1 MALSC
6 ACPAAAALPNIPK
19 FECSEGFGQIQKIA
33 FQRIYNGATRN
44 SFRELGMPGKIQDLS
59 SWTMNLTANNST
71 KIVISPFVENPTQ
84 DGGDARTYG
93 GGNDTLG
100 GVSKII
106 GAEPTTLT
114 VQLRDVPQSVIK
126 ELKKLMCE
134 AQNGNLGVYLFDDN
148 GRIEAL
154 EEQETIDNETIITN
168 FPIPIRALFVGDKI
182 HGGLE
187 NPDSNTMSFQFAPN
201 YSDNLAIVTPSFNPL
216 TEL

>member
-6 ACPAAAALPNIPK
+6 ACPAAAALPTIPK

-33 FQRIYNGATRN
+33 FQR
-44 SFRELGMPGKIQDLS
+44 LS
-59 SWTMNLTANNST
+59 TSDGVNKFDSTNAIGTLASWTSLLTAVDST
-71 KIVISPFVENPTQ
+71 KIIISPFIENPTQ

-106 GAEPTTLT
+106 GSEPTTLT
-114 VQLRDVPQSVIK
+114 VQLRDVPQNVIK

-148 GRIEAL
+148 KRIEAI
-154 EEQETIDNETIITN
+154 QDETTATT
-168 FPIPIRALFVGDKI
+168 FYPIPIRALFVGDKI

-187 NPDSNTMSFQFAPN
+187 NPDSNTMSFQFVSN
-201 YSDNLAIVTPSFNPL
+201 YSDNLAIVTPTFNPL
-216 TEL
+216 VDL

>member
-6 ACPAAAALPNIPK
+6 ACPAAAALPTIPK
-19 FECSEGFGQIQKIA
+19 FGCSEGFGQIQKIA
-33 FQRIYNGATRN
+33 FQRLTTSDGVNKFDNTNAIGTLA
-44 SFRELGMPGKIQDLS
+44 
-59 SWTMNLTANNST
+59 SWTSLLTANDST

-106 GAEPTTLT
+106 GSEPTTLT
-114 VQLRDVPQSVIK
+114 VQLRDVPQNVIK

-148 GRIEAL
+148 GRIEAI
-154 EEQETIDNETIITN
+154 QDETTATTHY
-168 FPIPIRALFVGDKI
+168 PIPIRALFVGDKI

-187 NPDSNTMSFQFAPN
+187 NPDSNTMSFQFTPN
-201 YSDNLAIVTPSFNPL
+201 YSDNLAIVTPNFNPL
-216 TEL
+216 TDL

>member
-6 ACPAAAALPNIPK
+6 ACPAAATLPTIPK

-33 FQRIYNGATRN
+33 FQRINSENGNNHFSENQDSIKILGSWIPYLAAT
-44 SFRELGMPGKIQDLS
+44 D
-59 SWTMNLTANNST
+59 ST

-106 GAEPTTLT
+106 GSEPTTLT
-114 VQLRDVPQSVIK
+114 VQLRDVPQIVIK

-148 GRIEAL
+148 GNIECRTVESA
-154 EEQETIDNETIITN
+154 DII
-168 FPIPIRALFVGDKI
+168 FYHPIPIRALFVGDKI

-201 YSDNLAIVTPSFNPL
+201 YSDDLSIVTPIFNPL

>member
-6 ACPAAAALPNIPK
+6 ACPAAAALPTIPK

-33 FQRIYNGATRN
+33 FQRLTTSDGTINHFNPGAT
-44 SFRELGMPGKIQDLS
+44 PIDQKT
-59 SWTMNLTANNST
+59 SWTSLLTAVDST

-106 GAEPTTLT
+106 GSEPTTLT
-114 VQLRDVPQSVIK
+114 VQLRDVPQNVIK

-148 GRIEAL
+148 GNIECRTDEVAGM
-154 EEQETIDNETIITN
+154 ISY

-201 YSDNLAIVTPSFNPL
+201 YSDDLVIVTSNFNPL

>member
-6 ACPAAAALPNIPK
+6 ACPAAAALPTIPK

-33 FQRIYNGATRN
+33 FQRIIDDDGSHKNYFDSTLAITA
-44 SFRELGMPGKIQDLS
+44 LS
-59 SWTMNLTANNST
+59 SWETFVTANDST

-106 GAEPTTLT
+106 GSEPTTLT
-114 VQLRDVPQSVIK
+114 VQLRDVPQNIIK
-126 ELKKLMCE
+126 ELKKLICE

-148 GRIEAL
+148 GRIEAIQD
-154 EEQETIDNETIITN
+154 EITQGETTTIAHY
-168 FPIPIRALFVGDKI
+168 PIPIRALFVGDKI

-201 YSDNLAIVTPSFNPL
+201 YSDDLTIVTPTFNPL
-216 TEL
+216 TDL

>member
-6 ACPAAAALPNIPK
+6 ACPAAEALPTIPK

-33 FQRIYNGATRN
+33 FQRLNPSDENI
-44 SFRELGMPGKIQDLS
+44 FRDNKNPIAVYT
-59 SWTMNLTANNST
+59 SWTAFMTATDST

-106 GAEPTTLT
+106 GSEPTTLT
-114 VQLRDVPQSVIK
+114 VQLRDVPQNIIK

-134 AQNGNLGVYLFDDN
+134 AQNGNLGVYLFDDSK
-148 GRIEAL
+148 RIEAIKYNNMDMS
-154 EEQETIDNETIITN
+154 TIDYT
-168 FPIPIRALFVGDKI
+168 PIPIRALFVGDKI

-201 YSDNLAIVTPSFNPL
+201 YSDDLAIVTPKFNPL

>member
-33 FQRIYNGATRN
+33 FQR
-44 SFRELGMPGKIQDLS
+44 LS
-59 SWTMNLTANNST
+59 TSDGVNKFDSTNAIETLASWTSLLTAVDST

-100 GVSKII
+100 GMSKII
-106 GAEPTTLT
+106 GSEPTTLT
-114 VQLRDVPQSVIK
+114 VQLRDVPQNVIK

-134 AQNGNLGVYLFDDN
+134 AQNGNLGAYLFDDN
-148 GRIEAL
+148 GRIEAI
-154 EEQETIDNETIITN
+154 QDETTATTHY
-168 FPIPIRALFVGDKI
+168 PIPIRALFVGDKI

>member
-6 ACPAAAALPNIPK
+6 ACPTAAALPTIPK

-33 FQRIYNGATRN
+33 FQRLTTTDGKNKFN
-44 SFRELGMPGKIQDLS
+44 STNAIGNLE
-59 SWTMNLTANNST
+59 SWTSLLTANDST

-106 GAEPTTLT
+106 GSEPTTLT
-114 VQLRDVPQSVIK
+114 VQLRDVPQSIIK
-126 ELKKLMCE
+126 ELKKMMCE

-148 GRIEAL
+148 GRIEAI
-154 EEQETIDNETIITN
+154 QDETTATTHY
-168 FPIPIRALFVGDKI
+168 PIPIRALFVGDKI

-201 YSDNLAIVTPSFNPL
+201 YSDNLAIVTPTFNPL
-216 TEL
+216 VDL

>member
-1 MALSC
+1 MPLSC
-6 ACPAAAALPNIPK
+6 ACPAAAALPTIPK

-33 FQRIYNGATRN
+33 FQRLTTSDGVNKFDSTNAIETLA
-44 SFRELGMPGKIQDLS
+44 
-59 SWTMNLTANNST
+59 SWTSLLTAVDST

-106 GAEPTTLT
+106 GSEPTTLT
-114 VQLRDVPQSVIK
+114 VQLRDVPQSIIK

-148 GRIEAL
+148 KRIEAI
-154 EEQETIDNETIITN
+154 QDETTATT
-168 FPIPIRALFVGDKI
+168 FYPIPIRALFVGDKI

-187 NPDSNTMSFQFAPN
+187 NPDSNTMSFQFVSN
-201 YSDNLAIVTPSFNPL
+201 YSDNLAIVTPTFNPL
-216 TEL
+216 VDL

>member
-6 ACPAAAALPNIPK
+6 ACPAAAALPTIPK

-33 FQRIYNGATRN
+33 FQRLTTSDGVNKFDSTNAIETLA
-44 SFRELGMPGKIQDLS
+44 
-59 SWTMNLTANNST
+59 SWTSLLTAVDST

-106 GAEPTTLT
+106 GSEPTTLT
-114 VQLRDVPQSVIK
+114 VQLRDVPQNIIK

-148 GRIEAL
+148 KRIEAI
-154 EEQETIDNETIITN
+154 QDETTATT
-168 FPIPIRALFVGDKI
+168 FYPIPIRALFVGDKI

-187 NPDSNTMSFQFAPN
+187 NPDSNTMSFQFVSN
-201 YSDNLAIVTPSFNPL
+201 YSDNLAIVTPTFNPL
-216 TEL
+216 VDL

>member
-6 ACPAAAALPNIPK
+6 ACPAAVALPTIPK

-33 FQRIYNGATRN
+33 FQRVYNGTEKNCFIIVDNDIKVLA
-44 SFRELGMPGKIQDLS
+44 
-59 SWTMNLTANNST
+59 SWTSFLTANDSS
-71 KIVISPFVENPTQ
+71 KIVVSPFVENPTQ

-106 GAEPTTLT
+106 GSEPTTLT
-114 VQLRDVPQSVIK
+114 VQLRDVPQSIIK

-148 GRIEAL
+148 GRIE
-154 EEQETIDNETIITN
+154 TIKYKPDGVNSDAY

-201 YSDNLAIVTPSFNPL
+201 YSDDLAIVTPNFNPL
-216 TEL
+216 TDL

>member
-6 ACPAAAALPNIPK
+6 QCPAAAALPNIPK

-33 FQRIYNGATRN
+33 FQR
-44 SFRELGMPGKIQDLS
+44 LS
-59 SWTMNLTANNST
+59 TSDGVNKFDNTNAIETLASWTSLLTANDST

-100 GVSKII
+100 GVTKII
-106 GAEPTTLT
+106 GSEPTTLT

-148 GRIEAL
+148 KRIEAI
-154 EEQETIDNETIITN
+154 QDETTATT
-168 FPIPIRALFVGDKI
+168 FYPIPIRALFVGDKI

-187 NPDSNTMSFQFAPN
+187 NPDSNTMSFQFVSN
-201 YSDNLAIVTPSFNPL
+201 YSDNLAIVTPTFNPL
-216 TEL
+216 TDL

>member
-6 ACPAAAALPNIPK
+6 ACPAAAALSTIPK

-33 FQRIYNGATRN
+33 FQRLNTSDGVN
-44 SFRELGMPGKIQDLS
+44 FFRDKENPITAYA
-59 SWTMNLTANNST
+59 SWTAFMTATDST

-100 GVSKII
+100 GMSKII
-106 GAEPTTLT
+106 GSEPTTLT
-114 VQLRDVPQSVIK
+114 VQLRDVPQNVIK

-134 AQNGNLGVYLFDDN
+134 AQNGNLGVYLFDDSKK
-148 GRIEAL
+148 IEAIKFNNMDMS
-154 EEQETIDNETIITN
+154 TIDYT
-168 FPIPIRALFVGDKI
+168 PIPIRALFVGDKI

-201 YSDNLAIVTPSFNPL
+201 YSDDLSIATPNFNPL
-216 TEL
+216 TDL

>member
-6 ACPAAAALPNIPK
+6 ACPAAAALPTIPK

-33 FQRIYNGATRN
+33 FQRIHVTSGTAKN
-44 SFRELGMPGKIQDLS
+44 SFDDRNPITDIAN
-59 SWTMNLTANNST
+59 WATFLTANDSS

-100 GVSKII
+100 GVTKII
-106 GAEPTTLT
+106 GNEPTTLT

-148 GRIEAL
+148 GRIEAI
-154 EEQETIDNETIITN
+154 QDGTTATTHY
-168 FPIPIRALFVGDKI
+168 PIPIRALFVGDKI

-201 YSDNLAIVTPSFNPL
+201 YSDDLAIVTPNFNPL
-216 TEL
+216 TDL

>member
-6 ACPAAAALPNIPK
+6 QCPAAAALPNIPK

-33 FQRIYNGATRN
+33 FQR
-44 SFRELGMPGKIQDLS
+44 LS
-59 SWTMNLTANNST
+59 TSDGVNKFDNTNAIETLASWTSLLTANDST

-100 GVSKII
+100 GVTKII
-106 GAEPTTLT
+106 GSEPTTLT

-148 GRIEAL
+148 KRIEAI
-154 EEQETIDNETIITN
+154 QDETTATT
-168 FPIPIRALFVGDKI
+168 FYPIPIRALFVGDKI

-201 YSDNLAIVTPSFNPL
+201 YSDNLAIVTPNFNPL
-216 TEL
+216 TDL

>member
-6 ACPAAAALPNIPK
+6 QCPAAAALPNIPK

-33 FQRIYNGATRN
+33 FQRVNGEN
-44 SFRELGMPGKIQDLS
+44 GENHFSENQDSIKILG
-59 SWTMNLTANNST
+59 SWTPYLAATDST

-106 GAEPTTLT
+106 GSEPTTLT
-114 VQLRDVPQSVIK
+114 VQLRDVPQNVIK

-148 GRIEAL
+148 GNIECRTFESAGM
-154 EEQETIDNETIITN
+154 ISY

-201 YSDNLAIVTPSFNPL
+201 YSDDLVIVTPNFNPL

>member
-6 ACPAAAALPNIPK
+6 QCPVAAALPNIPK

-33 FQRIYNGATRN
+33 FQRLTTSDGVNKFDSTNTIETLA
-44 SFRELGMPGKIQDLS
+44 
-59 SWTMNLTANNST
+59 SWTSLLTAVDST

-106 GAEPTTLT
+106 GSEPTTLT
-114 VQLRDVPQSVIK
+114 VQLRDVPQNIIK
-126 ELKKLMCE
+126 ELKKLVCE

-148 GRIEAL
+148 KRIEAI
-154 EEQETIDNETIITN
+154 QDETTATT
-168 FPIPIRALFVGDKI
+168 FYPIPIRALFVGDKI

-201 YSDNLAIVTPSFNPL
+201 YSDNLAIVTPNFNPL
-216 TEL
+216 TDL

>member
-33 FQRIYNGATRN
+33 FQRVYNGTEKNCFIVTDNDIKVLA
-44 SFRELGMPGKIQDLS
+44 
-59 SWTMNLTANNST
+59 SWTSFLTANDSS

-106 GAEPTTLT
+106 GSEPTTLT
-114 VQLRDVPQSVIK
+114 VQLRDVPQSIIK

-148 GRIEAL
+148 GRIEA
-154 EEQETIDNETIITN
+154 IKYKPASVNSDAY

-187 NPDSNTMSFQFAPN
+187 NPDSNTMSFQFDPN
-201 YSDNLAIVTPSFNPL
+201 YSDDLSIVTPNFNPL

>member
-6 ACPAAAALPNIPK
+6 QCPAAAALPNIPK

-33 FQRIYNGATRN
+33 FQRLTTSDGVNKFDSTNTIETLA
-44 SFRELGMPGKIQDLS
+44 
-59 SWTMNLTANNST
+59 SWTSLLTAVDST

-106 GAEPTTLT
+106 GSEPTTLT
-114 VQLRDVPQSVIK
+114 VQLRDVPQNVIK

-148 GRIEAL
+148 KRIEAI
-154 EEQETIDNETIITN
+154 QDETTATT
-168 FPIPIRALFVGDKI
+168 FYPIPIRALFVGDKI

-201 YSDNLAIVTPSFNPL
+201 YSDDLGIVTPNFNPL
-216 TEL
+216 TDL